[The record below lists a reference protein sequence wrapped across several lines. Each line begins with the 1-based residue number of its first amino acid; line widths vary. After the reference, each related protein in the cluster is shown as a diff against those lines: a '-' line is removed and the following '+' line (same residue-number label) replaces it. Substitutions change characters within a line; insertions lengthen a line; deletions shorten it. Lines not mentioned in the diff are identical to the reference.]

1 MNTHTKGRRAFM
13 SRTERG
19 DEAHAWDI
27 WYAGRRSLMSIQI
40 HAWMPFFFLFFFFLV
55 EPINAL
61 IGLAAR
67 A

>member
-1 MNTHTKGRRAFM
+1 MLVFMNTHIKGRRAFM

-40 HAWMPFFFLFFFFLV
+40 HAWMPYFFFF
-55 EPINAL
+55 
-61 IGLAAR
+61 
-67 A
+67 